1 MNARKSFYNILSGL
15 LGQGIAILLGIMI
28 PRLVIVNLG
37 SESNGLLSS
46 INQMLIYL
54 NLLEAGVGTAA
65 LQALYRPAAEKNI
78 SEINGILS
86 AVNQFYK
93 RVAIWYL
100 MIISVLSVL
109 LPLFLQSD
117 LPFCVVCPVIFLSG
131 LTQAAS
137 FAICGTFRLLIET
150 EGQNYVL
157 NNVQT
162 AVSIFTAAGKIVLL
176 LQGFH
181 LVAIQ
186 TMYFAAGLFQFAC
199 IRFFVCRRHPWI
211 DCSVAPDQTAL
222 SQKNSVLIHQISGLI
237 FQNTDVLILTFVCG
251 LKTVS
256 VYTMYVM
263 LFGMI
268 GTAIS
273 SVNSGMSFAMGQAY
287 HTERKKFF
295 ILYNAFET
303 YNMALT
309 FSLYCTAHIFILPFL
324 KIYTR
329 GITDINYID
338 PWLPFLFAA
347 TYLLSNGR
355 SAAQR
360 VIEYAGHF
368 KKTQKQSLIESA
380 INVLV
385 SLICVCRF
393 GIYGVLLGTIAALL
407 YRTNEMIRYAS
418 IKLLNRSPWI
428 TLKKWG
434 SYMALYLVNL
444 AAFQSDSLCRQLN
457 DYGSLVFAAGISCL
471 IIVPEF
477 FVLGSLIDQPSFNYC
492 CRYFQRKRLDFHLR

>member
-1 MNARKSFYNILSGL
+1 MNARKSIYNILSGL

-46 INQMLIYL
+46 VNQMLIYL
-54 NLLEAGVGTAA
+54 NLLESGVGTAA
-65 LQALYRPAAEKNI
+65 LQSLYRPVAEKNI
-78 SEINGILS
+78 SKINSILS
-86 AVNQFYK
+86 AVNRFYK
-93 RVAIWYL
+93 RIGIWD
-100 MIISVLSVL
+100 L
-109 LPLFLQSD
+109 LTVSALALLFPLFLQSD
-117 LPFCVVCPVIFLSG
+117 LPFSVICPVVLLSG

-137 FAICGTFRLLIET
+137 FVVCGTCRLLIQA

-162 AVSIFTAAGKIVLL
+162 FVSVFTAIGKIVLL
-176 LQGFH
+176 LQGYH
-181 LVAIQ
+181 LAAIQ
-186 TMYFAAGLFQFAC
+186 TMYFAVSLSQFAF
-199 IRFFVCRRHPWI
+199 IRFYMKRRHPWLNF
-211 DCSVAPDQTAL
+211 SAVPNHGAL
-222 SQKNSVLIHQISGLI
+222 SQKHSVLIHQISGLI
-237 FQNTDVLILTFVCG
+237 FQNTDVLILTFACG

-268 GTAIS
+268 ATVIS
-273 SVNSGMSFAMGQAY
+273 TVNSGMSFVMGQTY
-287 HTERKKFF
+287 HTNRKKFF
-295 ILYNAFET
+295 RLYDAFET

-309 FSLYCTAHIFILPFL
+309 FSMYCTAHIFILPFL

-329 GITDINYID
+329 GVTDINYID
-338 PWLPFLFAA
+338 PRLPFLFTT

-368 KKTQKQSLIESA
+368 QKTQKQSLIESA
-380 INVLV
+380 INIFV
-385 SLICVCRF
+385 SLICVFRF

-418 IKLLNRSPWI
+418 ENLLGRPPWI

-444 AAFQSDSLCRQLN
+444 AVFWNHLINQLN
-457 DYGSLVFAAGISCL
+457 DYGSLIIAAGIICL

-477 FVLGSLIDQPSFNYC
+477 FILGSLVDKTSFYYC
-492 CRYFQRKRLDFHLR
+492 RRYLQRKKQIFS

>member
-1 MNARKSFYNILSGL
+1 MNARKSIYNILSGL

-46 INQMLIYL
+46 VSQMLIYL
-54 NLLEAGVGTAA
+54 NLLESGVGTAA
-65 LQALYRPAAEKNI
+65 LQSLYRPVAEKNI
-78 SEINGILS
+78 SEINSILS
-86 AVNQFYK
+86 AVNHFYK
-93 RVAIWYL
+93 RIGILYL
-100 MIISVLSVL
+100 LTVSALAL
-109 LPLFLQSD
+109 LFPLFLQSD
-117 LPFCVVCPVIFLSG
+117 LPFSVICPVVLLSG

-137 FAICGTFRLLIET
+137 FVLCGTCRLLIQA

-162 AVSIFTAAGKIVLL
+162 FVSVFTAIGKIVLL
-176 LQGFH
+176 LQGYH
-181 LVAIQ
+181 LAAIQ
-186 TMYFAAGLFQFAC
+186 TMYFAVSLSQFAF
-199 IRFFVCRRHPWI
+199 IRFYMKKQHPWL
-211 DCSVAPDQTAL
+211 DFSAAPDHRAL
-222 SQKNSVLIHQISGLI
+222 SQKHSVLIHQISGLI
-237 FQNTDVLILTFVCG
+237 FQNTDVLILTFACG

-268 GTAIS
+268 ATVIS
-273 SVNSGMSFAMGQAY
+273 TVNSSMSFVMGQTY
-287 HTERKKFF
+287 HTNREKFF
-295 ILYNAFET
+295 RLYDAFET

-329 GITDINYID
+329 GVTDIDYID
-338 PWLPFLFAA
+338 PWLPFLFTA

-368 KKTQKQSLIESA
+368 QKTQKQSIIESA
-380 INVLV
+380 INILV
-385 SLICVCRF
+385 SLIGVSRF

-418 IKLLNRSPWI
+418 GNLLGRSPWI

-444 AAFQSDSLCRQLN
+444 AFLGNHPIGRQLN
-457 DYGSLVFAAGISCL
+457 DYGSLIFAAGISCL

-477 FVLGSLIDQPSFNYC
+477 FILGSLIDKTSFYYC
-492 CRYFQRKRLDFHLR
+492 RRYLQRKKQILF